1 MNAPKCKEKNHF
13 DREITLFCLHPRCQ
27 QKWGCQKCLSSHHK
41 SHTECCI
48 SVSELEDT
56 VVSAKKKIREIV
68 EMKFSDAIIQLDEAS
83 KLLVKKIR
91 DVINSVQRASDVI
104 QDQIFKELEL
114 FDYLID
120 GFQSQ
125 SFTTSLSNEHL
136 DRVIQLMMPEKLQQ
150 MADHKQSQINQLLQY
165 SKSVLEQASKFTIY
179 PLDEIALGIKLK
191 EFQEGEYTLA
201 VKEYNQNNIGICYL
215 LTNGRLNKIGQY
227 DNGLRSGMW
236 SEVLY
241 YNHNRDFSITFRG
254 QYHQG
259 LRVNHWFYY
268 NQDQS
273 VIGGGQF
280 EGGQKIGLWV
290 EPEVFI
296 GKWGRIIVI
305 HKGEYVNGVRH
316 GEWATIFGNRGQ
328 VGGGAYLQG
337 LKHGL
342 WTDVEGYAGFWC
354 SMGILNQG
362 EYVNGVKVGL
372 WLISELNSGQI
383 GGGNY
388 SQIGLKEGLWT
399 EVEVHVGVGSSII
412 LLHVGDYKAG
422 LRQGNWKVLDIC
434 RNQIGGGLCKGY
446 KKGVWTEVEICIGW
460 RSSQILLHKGEY
472 KKGQKIGIWNIYK
485 EGSDTII
492 GGGNYIQDQ
501 KDGKWTDIEIYCG
514 YYSTKTLIY
523 TGDYN
528 LDKRIGKWVIS
539 EQQEGVIGGGL
550 YSRSGEKES
559 DWVEVEM
566 QVGWRC
572 FVIIISE
579 GEYCSGKRSGLW
591 ITKLYK
597 GNQLGGGCYNKYG
610 FKEGGWKEVEVH
622 VGVGKYLTLYHIGE
636 YRSGIRTGNW
646 VVQNEQREVVSSGFY
661 TKSGSK
667 DGEWVEI
674 SAHDGIEDT
683 ITLLHIGEYNHG
695 VRVGRWNIE
704 KANKELIGGGNYS
717 LSGIKEGQWQEV
729 ICYIG
734 YNSEVVLQYN
744 GLYSNGVR
752 QGKWAITKVGG
763 EFIGG
768 GQYSDFG
775 TKMGK
780 WIDVDVRVG
789 GGCSIILKYFGNY
802 DDGIRTGEWQ
812 ITQHGSSTIN
822 GGGRYTSKGIKV
834 DGWIE
839 IVPHIGYCNLI
850 ILKYIGEYKNNTR
863 VGSWSIMHQ
872 EEIGGGSYLVNG
884 MKNGK
889 WIEVFQQYFD
899 SLTIMTG
906 EYVNGNK
913 LQDWEYVDKLLKDL

>member
-1 MNAPKCKEKNHF
+1 ML
-13 DREITLFCLHPRCQ
+13 EITR
-27 QKWGCQKCLSSHHK
+27 
-41 SHTECCI
+41 
-48 SVSELEDT
+48 
-56 VVSAKKKIREIV
+56 
-68 EMKFSDAIIQLDEAS
+68 
-83 KLLVKKIR
+83 
-91 DVINSVQRASDVI
+91 
-104 QDQIFKELEL
+104 QDQDKGIGECWIFVEIRLEEVCAK
-114 FDYLID
+114 D
-120 GFQSQ
+120 
-125 SFTTSLSNEHL
+125 
-136 DRVIQLMMPEKLQQ
+136 
-150 MADHKQSQINQLLQY
+150 
-165 SKSVLEQASKFTIY
+165 
-179 PLDEIALGIKLK
+179 IKK
-191 EFQEGEYTLA
+191 EF
-201 VKEYNQNNIGICYL
+201 
-215 LTNGRLNKIGQY
+215 
-227 DNGLRSGMW
+227 
-236 SEVLY
+236 
-241 YNHNRDFSITFRG
+241 
-254 QYHQG
+254 
-259 LRVNHWFYY
+259 
-268 NQDQS
+268 
-273 VIGGGQF
+273 
-280 EGGQKIGLWV
+280 
-290 EPEVFI
+290 
-296 GKWGRIIVI
+296 
-305 HKGEYVNGVRH
+305 
-316 GEWATIFGNRGQ
+316 
-328 VGGGAYLQG
+328 G
-337 LKHGL
+337 LKQKFVLDG
-342 WTDVEGYAGFWC
+342 
-354 SMGILNQG
+354 
-362 EYVNGVKVGL
+362 
-372 WLISELNSGQI
+372 
-383 GGGNY
+383 
-388 SQIGLKEGLWT
+388 
-399 EVEVHVGVGSSII
+399 EVHSYQWINNF
-412 LLHVGDYKAG
+412 
-422 LRQGNWKVLDIC
+422 R
-434 RNQIGGGLCKGY
+434 
-446 KKGVWTEVEICIGW
+446 
-460 RSSQILLHKGEY
+460 ILLHKGEY
-472 KKGQKIGIWNIYK
+472 KKGQKIGVWNIYK

-501 KDGKWTDIEIYCG
+501 KDGKWTDVEIYCG
-514 YYSTKTLIY
+514 YYSTKYKQGFDFRTLIY

-550 YSRSGEKES
+550 YSRQGEKES

-572 FVIIISE
+572 FVQAYKLSKRIIISE
-579 GEYCSGKRSGLW
+579 GEYSSGKRSGLW

-622 VGVGKYLTLYHIGE
+622 VGVGKYLTLFHIGE

-704 KANKELIGGGNYS
+704 KVNKELIGGGSYS

-789 GGCSIILKYFGNY
+789 GGCSMQLQLQKKEFLNILEIMMMEYELENGRLLNMDLAQLSKYKNEIQAVGV
-802 DDGIRTGEWQ
+802 DTPQKEQRLMGGQKQCHILDIAIQ
-812 ITQHGSSTIN
+812 CITLVSFIY
-822 GGGRYTSKGIKV
+822 R
-834 DGWIE
+834 
-839 IVPHIGYCNLI
+839 

-913 LQDWEYVDKLLKDL
+913 LYNWEYVDKLLKDL